1 MIVAA
6 SRRAPGPVQPR
17 RSGEGIVYSDV
28 DVNKWAETVPGV
40 DRVRPGCCSRCG
52 AASRVPGVA
61 LGLVG
66 HGKRTRQ
73 VRGPSGPSEPPRIIV
88 IDARRYRCRHCGGI
102 TTVLPRGLH
111 ARRHYSGSAI
121 GLALCWF
128 GIHRL
133 TVAETRRR
141 VCAWSAG
148 FEPQSWS
155 TLYGWLDAV
164 AEGRLFARVRSSPPS
179 FSYRQRA
186 ERAAAALVAMAP
198 VTLAHHPPEDQVF
211 AGAAL
216 AA

>member
-1 MIVAA
+1 M
-6 SRRAPGPVQPR
+6 
-17 RSGEGIVYSDV
+17 
-28 DVNKWAETVPGV
+28 
-40 DRVRPGCCSRCG
+40 
-52 AASRVPGVA
+52 A

-66 HGKRTRQ
+66 HGSRERQ
-73 VRGPSGPSEPPRIIV
+73 VRGPAAPTEPPQIIAV
-88 IDARRYRCRHCGGI
+88 AVRRYRCRRCGGI

-128 GIHRL
+128 GIYRL

-148 FEPQSWS
+148 FEPESWS

-179 FSYRQRA
+179 FSHRQRA
-186 ERAAAALVAMAP
+186 ERVAATLGAMAP
-198 VTLAHHPPEDQVF
+198 VGFAHESQEDQVF

>member
-1 MIVAA
+1 
-6 SRRAPGPVQPR
+6 
-17 RSGEGIVYSDV
+17 V
-28 DVNKWAETVPGV
+28 DVNKWAEAVPGV
-40 DRVRPGCCSRCG
+40 DQVRPACCSRCG
-52 AASRVPGVA
+52 AASRVPGKA

-66 HGKRTRQ
+66 HGMRARQ
-73 VRGPSGPSEPPRIIV
+73 VRGPAAPCEPPQIITV
-88 IDARRYRCRHCGGI
+88 AVRRYRCRHCGGI

-128 GIHRL
+128 GIYRL
-133 TVAETRRR
+133 SVAETRHR

-148 FEPQSWS
+148 FEVQSW
-155 TLYGWLDAV
+155 TTRYGWVDAV
-164 AEGRLFARVRSSPPS
+164 AEGRLFVRVRPSPPS

-186 ERAAAALVAMAP
+186 ERVAASLVAMAP
-198 VTLAHHPPEDQVF
+198 VSFTRRPPEDQVF